1 MIVAEIWYQIQVL
14 PLIDLVR
21 ILVRLL
27 VVGVLSIC
35 TAKEMPSTLEAI
47 IRLECPHRYS
57 SVGVILDA
65 IRTATQ
71 CWLLNSVSTLEGWSF
86 QISKRIMMAI
96 LLTKYSLGMP
106 LCQPHFD
113 ENKSVKP
120 KVVSKHCRGLIVL
133 IHCNFMKTAWE
144 T

>member
-1 MIVAEIWYQIQVL
+1 MGA
-14 PLIDLVR
+14 
-21 ILVRLL
+21 
-27 VVGVLSIC
+27 LSIC
-35 TAKEMPSTLEAI
+35 TAREMPSTLEAV

-86 QISKRIMMAI
+86 TISKRIIMMTI
-96 LLTKYSLGMP
+96 LLTQYGLGMP

-113 ENKSVKP
+113 EDKSVKP
-120 KVVSKHCRGLIVL
+120 KVVSEHCRGLIVL
-133 IHCNFMKTAWE
+133 IHCKFIMKTA
-144 T
+144 